1 MPAKR
6 AADRAPIARI
16 AAVKRRARIDDRTA
30 PPVARAAVDVASATC
45 AEGSPDPKEQDPE
58 TVVGLIYRVVSDWA
72 RLARMS
78 ILMLFVMLLVDTS
91 LGLPGTVDISNAAG
105 LIQCAIA
112 GSLAAG
118 VAATVALRG
127 RKAARRPG
135 SWSSLPIRQSVGE
148 GTLESPRSRGKAM
161 REGRTRHKQ

>member
-1 MPAKR
+1 MPAR
-6 AADRAPIARI
+6 GAADRALIARI
-16 AAVKRRARIDDRTA
+16 AATKRRARIDDRTA
-30 PPVARAAVDVASATC
+30 PPVARADADVASATC
-45 AEGSPDPKEQDPE
+45 AEGAPAPREYDPE

-78 ILMLFVMLLVDTS
+78 ILLLFVLLLVDTS
-91 LGLPGTVDISNAAG
+91 LGVLGTVDISDATG

-127 RKAARRPG
+127 RKAARRPRCWTADLPG
-135 SWSSLPIRQSVGE
+135 SRSM
-148 GTLESPRSRGKAM
+148 GTLESPPSRGQAM